1 MTRGLGPERSRILS
15 FIQVVK
21 HADPDINSHKK
32 LLGFFIKVSTQLYS
46 EISQKGKPPGFF
58 LAIDCIFGPYCIMHS
73 LLDQYRVPIF
83 AGMELENLFWS
94 VPSSSLRT
102 LYLLF

>member
-1 MTRGLGPERSRILS
+1 MG
-15 FIQVVK
+15 
-21 HADPDINSHKK
+21 KK
-32 LLGFFIKVSTQLYS
+32 PGILLGFFYIKVSTQLYS
-46 EISQKGKPPGFF
+46 EILQKEETPRVFF
-58 LAIDCIFGPYCIMHS
+58 VYRLYFWTILHNA

-94 VPSSSLRT
+94 VPSSSVRT